1 MTISIC
7 ITSLCQPLSE
17 MIERWPH
24 SLTHSH
30 QPASLPRPVDGLS
43 IPINPRVC
51 AYVCGK
57 SDKEPSAQLTANP
70 IQWHRAHN
78 FRCYARAHT
87 VYLHKGE
94 TERNEA
100 QKKKNISLITSSI
113 DFVHSHIFASVFFS
127 RCFVGCQPGNTF
139 VHSIFLYSFSVSLFL
154 FPFFLLDRWFR
165 ASCVDIHGLPTFHD
179 MWNVRCVHSRS
190 IWSVRCLCVSFC
202 CCQDEL
208 RMWLLA
214 MCMIV
219 SPLASL
225 CACIVYVRRRCI
237 SFKEHF
243 FFRWDS
249 HPAQVDSIWLNEEK
263 SSTSERDNA

>member
-139 VHSIFLYSFSVSLFL
+139 VHSIFLYSISLSLSFSFFPTRSLISCVLRWYPRATHIPWHVECALRAFPIHLVCTLPMRIFLLLSGWIAYVTAGYVYDCVSARVSL
-154 FPFFLLDRWFR
+154 
-165 ASCVDIHGLPTFHD
+165 CVY
-179 MWNVRCVHSRS
+179 
-190 IWSVRCLCVSFC
+190 
-202 CCQDEL
+202 
-208 RMWLLA
+208 
-214 MCMIV
+214 
-219 SPLASL
+219 
-225 CACIVYVRRRCI
+225 CICE
-237 SFKEHF
+237 KEMYIIQRTF